1 MWLVPRSMDGVAKQ
15 LFASSSFQLAPE
27 PVELPKPSFLLG
39 VRA

>member
-1 MWLVPRSMDGVAKQ
+1 MDGVARQ

-39 VRA
+39 VKV